1 MKQYS
6 YKNNYLIFEK
16 IKIFLLSKLSFFFKN
31 LASIFVFMAVVLLY
45 VFNKILF
52 WILTRRFW
60 PKVVSQDWTFKIN
73 QFYTKIMDVIDPEK
87 ISSFNRS
94 YLVELSIQNMKLKKT
109 RTVVTMGGMAIGI
122 AFIVFLV
129 SIGYGLQ
136 NLVVSR
142 VARLDELKQADVT
155 PGLTDDLVLNEATM
169 SKFSNIPNVKKTIPV
184 ISVVGKVSYKES
196 ISDMAV
202 YGVTTDYLK
211 NSAIQPIKGKVFDDN
226 NNISVVVSSGSGGQV
241 AGETT
246 ENKIVKKGDN
256 LGEIEYQI
264 EPSAWVK
271 VREDSSSKSKLIG
284 YTRKIEGKQSGTE
297 LVGTYYQES
306 DELGVNL
313 LSADGNK
320 LSKWIKTKIPIWQ
333 KMKCDQNVDSACE
346 DGNYL
351 PLMNDTGGQ
360 EQVEGYIAEILMK
373 IVSDNSGSVL
383 GITTDNK
390 VDGSLPMVN
399 IASESAISTENQN
412 KLVEISNQAKRVA
425 LVNRS
430 VLQVLNL
437 SEAEAVG
444 KKISLSFVVLGEL
457 MENQKEKLQSVPVDY
472 TIVGVNPDV
481 GTPVI
486 YVPFIDLRSLGVNRF
501 SQIKLVVNDPTNLA
515 KVRATLGANGYA
527 TVSVADTVAQI
538 DKLFVS
544 LRMVLA
550 ILGTVALAV
559 AALGMFNTLTV
570 SLLERTR
577 EVGLMKAMGMKSSE
591 VKELFLTESMIMGF
605 FGGILGLIA
614 GAVFGQLIS
623 LLLSVF
629 SVIKGVGMVNI
640 SYIPPTLI
648 ITVLLLSIFV
658 GMLTGYFPAKRA
670 TKISALNAL
679 RYE

>member
-1 MKQYS
+1 MKNYS
-6 YKNNYLIFEK
+6 YKINYSNLEK
-16 IKIFLLSKLSFFFKN
+16 VKISLFSKINLFLKA

-45 VFNKILF
+45 VFNKMLF
-52 WILTRRFW
+52 WVLTCKFM
-60 PKVVSQDWTFKIN
+60 PKAVSEGWTFKIN

-109 RTVVTMGGMAIGI
+109 RTIVTMGGMAIGI

-136 NLVVSR
+136 KLVVSR
-142 VARLDELKQADVT
+142 VARLDELKQADAL
-155 PGLTDDLVLNEATM
+155 PGLRDDLVLTEETM
-169 SKFSNIPNVKKTIPV
+169 SKFSKIPNVKALTPV
-184 ISVVGKVSYKES
+184 IAVVGKVSYNQS

-211 NSAIQPIKGKVFDDN
+211 NSAIQPVKGKIFSDA
-226 NNISVVVSSGSGGQV
+226 NNISSIVSLEDGQV
-241 AGETT
+241 AGVMT
-246 ENKIVKKGDN
+246 ENKTVSKGDK

-264 EPSAWVK
+264 EPSVWVK
-271 VREDSSSKSKLIG
+271 VRKDSSSKTELIG

-297 LVGTYYQES
+297 LVGAYYQES
-306 DELGVNL
+306 NELNVNL
-313 LSADGNK
+313 LDTDGNK
-320 LSKWIKTKIPIWQ
+320 LSKWINAKVPIWQ
-333 KMKCDQNVDSACE
+333 KTICDQNINPACE

-360 EQVEGYIAEILMK
+360 EQINGYMAEISMK
-373 IVSDNSGSVL
+373 VVGDNSGSVL
-383 GITTDNK
+383 GTTIENK
-390 VDGSLPMVN
+390 TNGSLSVVDL
-399 IASESAISTENQN
+399 ASESAVMVESQN
-412 KLVEISNQAKRVA
+412 KLVEVSSQAKKVA
-425 LVNRS
+425 LVNRA
-430 VLQVLNL
+430 VLKILNL
-437 SEAEAVG
+437 SESEAVG
-444 KKISLSFVVLGEL
+444 KKVSLSFVVLGEL
-457 MENQKEKLQSVPVDY
+457 MEDKKEKLQSAMVEY
-472 TIVGVNPDV
+472 TIIGVNPDE

-486 YVPFIDLRSLGVNRF
+486 YVPFIDIRSLGVNRF
-501 SQIKLVVNDPTNLA
+501 SQIKLIVNDPTNLA

-605 FGGILGLIA
+605 FGGILGLVA
-614 GAVFGQLIS
+614 GAVMGQMVSLI
-623 LLLSVF
+623 LSAF
-629 SVIKGVGMVNI
+629 SIVKGVGFVNI
-640 SYIPPTLI
+640 SYIPPTLVL
-648 ITVLLLSIFV
+648 TVLLLSIFV
-658 GMLTGYFPAKRA
+658 GIITGYFPAKRA